1 MNYGNV
7 QFDEVTMSY
16 SNTADESSRAERIS
30 RLTLEYVQQLVERDL
45 QQIGADVE
53 VDCLRVPPVF
63 VSFETMSDEDIARAG
78 AERIFQA
85 LTQAV

>member
-7 QFDEVTMSY
+7 ELDEVTMSY
-16 SNTADESSRAERIS
+16 SNTADQSSRAARIS
-30 RLTLEYVQQLVERDL
+30 QMTLEYFQQLVERDL
-45 QQIGADVE
+45 QQVGADVE
-53 VDCLRVPPVF
+53 VDCLRVPAIF

-85 LTQAV
+85 LAQAV